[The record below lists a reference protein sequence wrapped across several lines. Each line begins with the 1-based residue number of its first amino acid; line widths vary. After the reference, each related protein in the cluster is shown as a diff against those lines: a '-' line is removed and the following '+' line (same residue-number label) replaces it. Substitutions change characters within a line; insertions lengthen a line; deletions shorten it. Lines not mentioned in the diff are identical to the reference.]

1 MANIS
6 ALAVLLCHFLL
17 SVNSL
22 QGLYNQHKFSSRLQP
37 FRCAASP
44 NDFAGFSLAELKEK
58 SRSAGLP
65 VSGTKKEII
74 ERLSAPVST
83 SAPVTKAPR
92 KLGGLLRRRPSV
104 KAVASDGEADHI
116 EPEETKVKEVVT
128 KVAVQPSPVATKK
141 QPTEEVKPATQLA
154 SRKELVVKT
163 PTVEIKKVAA
173 APVSATSPVLTVK
186 QEDIKT
192 KTIVETKKPI
202 KSVKQVVAAYDID
215 DDDFMSQ
222 FMDAPGQSRP
232 QSAPRSAESTSS
244 PRTSSDSATVAT
256 EGEDSRSAWPGPGVP
271 WMSGPP
277 DGNSKKDQ
285 NRGRNALMA
294 TADDDLQ
301 RMVDQRNDARYRR
314 DYDGADAIREE
325 LRTIYRVEIYDKLG
339 EWVAADGRWG
349 LSNRKRGAGASED
362 GVPIMAKVQG
372 DAKPCALSYEEIM
385 DLVVKRTTARRT
397 RQFQVADDIRN
408 ELARVGVE
416 MFDKVNEWRTFDGL
430 LRGIQS
436 EDFEKYEVKKD
447 SERYDRRNTRD
458 NAW

>member
-1 MANIS
+1 MVNIS
-6 ALAVLLCHFLL
+6 ALAVLLCHLL
-17 SVNSL
+17 SSVNSL
-22 QGLYNQHKFSSRLQP
+22 QGLHNQHKFSSRLQP

-44 NDFAGFSLAELKEK
+44 NDFTGLSLAELKEK

-74 ERLSAPVST
+74 ERLSAPVSKST
-83 SAPVTKAPR
+83 PETKAPR
-92 KLGGLLRRRPSV
+92 KLGGLLRRRTSV
-104 KAVASDGEADHI
+104 KAIASDGEADHI

-128 KVAVQPSPVATKK
+128 KVAVQPSSVATKK
-141 QPTEEVKPATQLA
+141 LPSEEAKPVSQWG
-154 SRKELVVKT
+154 SRKELVAKT

-173 APVSATSPVLTVK
+173 APVSATPPVISVK
-186 QEDIKT
+186 QKGDIKT
-192 KTIVETKKPI
+192 KTIIETKKPV

-222 FMDAPGQSRP
+222 FMDAPGQGRP
-232 QSAPRSAESTSS
+232 QSSPLSAESTSS
-244 PRTSSDSATVAT
+244 PRTLSDSAVAT
-256 EGEDSRSAWPGPGVP
+256 GSEDGRSAWPGPGVP
-271 WMSGPP
+271 WMSGPA

-314 DYDGADAIREE
+314 DYEGADAIREE

-372 DAKPCALSYEEIM
+372 DAKPCALTYEEIM
-385 DLVVKRTTARRT
+385 DLVIKRTTARRT

-447 SERYDRRNTRD
+447 SERYDRGNTRD

>member
-1 MANIS
+1 MAKIF
-6 ALAVLLCHFLL
+6 ALAILLGHFLS

-22 QGLYNQHKFSSRLQP
+22 QGLSHQHKFSARLQP
-37 FRCAASP
+37 FQCAASSS
-44 NDFAGFSLAELKEK
+44 DFTGLSLAELKER

-74 ERLSAPVST
+74 ERLSAPVAST
-83 SAPVTKAPR
+83 PVTKAPK

-104 KAVASDGEADHI
+104 KAIVSDDEVVRV
-116 EPEETKVKEVVT
+116 EPEEMKVKEVEAKVVT
-128 KVAVQPSPVATKK
+128 TKK
-141 QPTEEVKPATQLA
+141 QPSEVAKPVSQWG
-154 SRKELVVKT
+154 SRKELVTKT

-173 APVSATSPVLTVK
+173 APLPATPQVVSAK
-186 QEDIKT
+186 QEIKAV
-192 KTIVETKKPI
+192 IETKKPV

-222 FMDAPGQSRP
+222 FMDTAGQGRP
-232 QSAPRSAESTSS
+232 QSEPRSAESTSS
-244 PRTSSDSATVAT
+244 PRITSDSAAGGE
-256 EGEDSRSAWPGPGVP
+256 EGRSAWPGPGVP
-271 WMSGPP
+271 WMSGPA

-372 DAKPCALSYEEIM
+372 DAKPCTLTYEEIM
-385 DLVVKRTTARRT
+385 DLVIKRTTARRT